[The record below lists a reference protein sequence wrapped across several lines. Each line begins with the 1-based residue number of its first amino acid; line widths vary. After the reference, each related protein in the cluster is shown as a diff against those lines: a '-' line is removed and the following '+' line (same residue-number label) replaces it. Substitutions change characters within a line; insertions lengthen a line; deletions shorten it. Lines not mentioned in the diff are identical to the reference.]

1 VSSKIKKVM
10 EDKRSPLK
18 SKPLRN
24 PGQSLREQRVDVIF
38 NKVMAPVMM
47 SLLFLLW
54 AALEW
59 IRYFFPGPNYPWV
72 STCIALGSVVYA
84 IWQFLQHWPKVKVLR
99 LAEEGEKAVG
109 QFLDTL
115 RGRCPA
121 EWCKS

>member
-54 AALEW
+54 AAL
-59 IRYFFPGPNYPWV
+59 GP
-72 STCIALGSVVYA
+72 
-84 IWQFLQHWPKVKVLR
+84 VLNC
-99 LAEEGEKAVG
+99 LI
-109 QFLDTL
+109 FDMSN
-115 RGRCPA
+115 GRRV
-121 EWCKS
+121 E